1 LIPNENKN
9 RGLMLMTPIIN
20 RAWIQQAVFVRTIFL
35 PDSPDG
41 PAMAFLTDGFF
52 VVDCEIC

>member
-1 LIPNENKN
+1 
-9 RGLMLMTPIIN
+9 MLMTPIIN